1 LPLGLYAQS
10 PSTASKVNVA
20 KTANYHKTITKNV
33 PEAAKTFKFAR
44 MQRATTSIST
54 NDNINLRE

>member
-1 LPLGLYAQS
+1 
-10 PSTASKVNVA
+10 
-20 KTANYHKTITKNV
+20 V